1 MYRPAALATARS
13 TDPIALTS
21 ILKLNTVNVLAIFK
35 EGVGWKMKV
44 GISLPQLGPQ
54 ASPENL
60 ITVARR
66 AEELGYD
73 SVWVLERLLW
83 PLNPREPYPAAPDGR
98 LPEGYQTV
106 FDPIETLTFVAA
118 HTTRVQLGT
127 SVLVLPY
134 HSPIQLA
141 RRIATLDVLSGGRVL
156 VGVGVGW
163 SRDEFES
170 VGTPFERRGARC
182 DEFLRA
188 MIELW
193 TKDPVKFEGQ
203 FYQIPESRVG
213 PKPIQKPHPPIY
225 VAGFGQYTFDRA
237 VKFGSGWNP
246 AGIPSFEWLEGMINQ
261 FRQTAER
268 AGRSGM
274 EVVLRA
280 FTMVF
285 QQPSGSDRSPMMGSL
300 DQVREDTARLRDIGV
315 THLIQSPP
323 AIGFD
328 PRASIDDM
336 LAVMEQL
343 IEVSK

>member
-1 MYRPAALATARS
+1 
-13 TDPIALTS
+13 
-21 ILKLNTVNVLAIFK
+21 
-35 EGVGWKMKV
+35 MKA

-60 ITVARR
+60 VKVATR

-83 PLNPREPYPAAPDGR
+83 PLSPKEPYPAAPDGR
-98 LPEGYQTV
+98 LPETYQSV
-106 FDPIETLTFVAA
+106 LDPIETLTFVAA
-118 HTTRVQLGT
+118 HTKKVQLGT

-141 RRIATLDVLSGGRVL
+141 RRLASLDVLSKGRAL

-163 SRDEFES
+163 SRDEFEA
-170 VGTPFERRGARC
+170 VGTPYERRGARC

-193 TKDPVKFEGQ
+193 TKDPVAFDGE
-203 FYQIPESRVG
+203 FYHTPESMIG

-225 VAGFGQYTFDRA
+225 IAGFGQYTFDRA
-237 VKFGSGWNP
+237 AKFGNGWNP
-246 AGIPSFEWLEGMINQ
+246 AGFMSFETLEGMINQ
-261 FRQTAER
+261 FHQTAR
-268 AGRSGM
+268 NAGRGEM

-280 FTMVF
+280 FTMLLKE
-285 QQPSGSDRSPMMGSL
+285 PAGSGRGPMTGSL
-300 DQVREDTARLRDIGV
+300 DQIREDTARLRDIGV

-328 PRASIDDM
+328 PAASIDDM
-336 LAVMEQL
+336 LVLMEQL
-343 IEVSK
+343 FSVSH

>member
-1 MYRPAALATARS
+1 MR
-13 TDPIALTS
+13 I
-21 ILKLNTVNVLAIFK
+21 
-35 EGVGWKMKV
+35 
-44 GISLPQLGPQ
+44 GISLPQLGSQ
-54 ASPENL
+54 ASPGNL
-60 ITVARR
+60 ITFARR

-83 PLNPREPYPAAPDGR
+83 PLNPKEPYPPAPDGH
-98 LPEGYQTV
+98 LPEAYQTV

-118 HTTRVQLGT
+118 HTKKIQLGT

-134 HSPIQLA
+134 HTPIQLA

-163 SRDEFES
+163 SHDEFES

-188 MIELW
+188 MIEVW
-193 TKDPVKFEGQ
+193 TKDPVKFEGE
-203 FYQIPESRVG
+203 FYHIPESIVG
-213 PKPIQKPHPPIY
+213 PKPVQKPHPPIY
-225 VAGFGQYTFDRA
+225 VAGFGQYTLDRA
-237 VKFGSGWNP
+237 VKFGNGWNP

-268 AGRSGM
+268 AGRGEM

-280 FTMVF
+280 SAVV
-285 QQPSGSDRSPMMGSL
+285 QKQSPGGGRSPMMGTL
-300 DQVREDTARLRDIGV
+300 DEIREDTRRLRDMGV
-315 THLIQSPP
+315 THLIQSP
-323 AIGFD
+323 ADIGFD

>member
-1 MYRPAALATARS
+1 MR
-13 TDPIALTS
+13 
-21 ILKLNTVNVLAIFK
+21 
-35 EGVGWKMKV
+35 V

-60 ITVARR
+60 IKVARR

-83 PLNPREPYPAAPDGR
+83 PLNPKEPYPATPDGK
-98 LPEGYQTV
+98 LPETYQTV

-118 HTTRVQLGT
+118 HTKRVQLGT
-127 SVLVLPY
+127 SVVVLPY
-134 HSPIQLA
+134 HTPIQLA
-141 RRIATLDVLSGGRVL
+141 RRIATLDVLSGGRAL
-156 VGVGVGW
+156 VGVGAGW
-163 SRDEFES
+163 SRDEFEAA
-170 VGTPFERRGARC
+170 GTPFERRGARC

-193 TKDPVKFEGQ
+193 TTDPVKFEGQ
-203 FYQIPESRVG
+203 FYHIPESRVG
-213 PKPIQKPHPPIY
+213 PKPVQKPHPPIY
-225 VAGFGQYTFDRA
+225 IAGFGQYTFDRA

-261 FRQTAER
+261 FRQTAAR
-268 AGRSGM
+268 AGRGEM

-280 FTMVF
+280 FAIVLPAGGRA
-285 QQPSGSDRSPMMGSL
+285 PSHAGGRAPMMGTL
-300 DQVREDTARLRDIGV
+300 DELREDTRRLRDMGV

-328 PRASIDDM
+328 PSASIDDM

>member
-1 MYRPAALATARS
+1 
-13 TDPIALTS
+13 
-21 ILKLNTVNVLAIFK
+21 
-35 EGVGWKMKV
+35 MKV
-44 GISLPQLGPQ
+44 GISLPQLGTQ

-60 ITVARR
+60 IAVAGR

-83 PLNPREPYPAAPDGR
+83 PLNPKEPYPAAPDGL
-98 LPEGYQTV
+98 LPEAYQTV

-118 HTTRVQLGT
+118 HTTKVQLGT

-134 HSPIQLA
+134 HTPIQLA

-188 MIELW
+188 MIDLW

-237 VKFGSGWNP
+237 VKFANGWNP
-246 AGIPSFEWLEGMINQ
+246 AGIASFEWLEGMIKQ

-268 AGRSGM
+268 AGRGDM
-274 EVVLRA
+274 EIVLRA
-280 FTMVF
+280 FTHV
-285 QQPSGSDRSPMMGSL
+285 L
-300 DQVREDTARLRDIGV
+300 DQSPGEGRAPMIGTPDEVREDTRRMRELGV
-315 THLIQSPP
+315 THLIQSPA

-328 PRASIDDM
+328 PRASIDDI

-343 IEVSK
+343 IEVMRDA

>member
-1 MYRPAALATARS
+1 MR
-13 TDPIALTS
+13 I
-21 ILKLNTVNVLAIFK
+21 
-35 EGVGWKMKV
+35 
-44 GISLPQLGPQ
+44 GISLPQLGPL

-60 ITVARR
+60 IKVASR

-83 PLNPREPYPAAPDGR
+83 PLNPKEPYPAVPDGR
-98 LPEGYQTV
+98 LPETYQTV
-106 FDPIETLTFVAA
+106 FDPIETLTFVSA
-118 HTTRVQLGT
+118 HTRKVQLGT

-134 HSPIQLA
+134 HTPIQLA
-141 RRIATLDVLSGGRVL
+141 RRIATLDVLSGGRAL
-156 VGVGVGW
+156 VGVGTGW

-193 TKDPVKFEGQ
+193 TTDPVKFDGD
-203 FYQIPESRVG
+203 FYHIPESKVG
-213 PKPIQKPHPPIY
+213 PKPLQKPHPPIY

-246 AGIPSFEWLEGMINQ
+246 AGIPSFEWLEGMIKQ
-261 FRQTAER
+261 FHQTAER
-268 AGRSGM
+268 AGRSDM

-280 FTMVF
+280 FTMVLK
-285 QQPSGSDRSPMMGSL
+285 QSPGGGRTPMMGTL
-300 DQVREDTARLRDIGV
+300 EEVREDTRRLRNVGV

-323 AIGFD
+323 VMGFD

-336 LAVMEQL
+336 IAAMEQL
-343 IEVSK
+343 IEISK